1 MRFIL
6 SNAYFLVIK
15 TIKLNLFRPCREK
28 MHIYPCYMYIM
39 LPFFLSKNLRATF
52 VSFHAK

>member
-6 SNAYFLVIK
+6 SNAYFLVIN